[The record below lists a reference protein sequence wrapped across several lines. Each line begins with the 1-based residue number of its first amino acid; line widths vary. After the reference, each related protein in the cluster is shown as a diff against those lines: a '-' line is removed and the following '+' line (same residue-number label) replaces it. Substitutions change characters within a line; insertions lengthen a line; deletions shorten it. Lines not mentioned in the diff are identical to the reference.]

1 MLAIGL
7 DVHQKRTAVALLD
20 ADSGEVS
27 ERKVPTPDVPE
38 FLQELRGPKRVV
50 LEAGDMSAF
59 LARKLDSLGMDVVV
73 VDAFKSHRFAQAM
86 NTAKT
91 DRLDALALARLAHQG
106 AAELAVWVPDE
117 SVDDLRTITRVR
129 RKLVQQGTRLRN
141 EIRGL
146 IRHQGRRCPYSKLTG
161 QAAQAWLNGFET
173 QLPLAKR
180 SALRQLRLALSDNVD
195 RIRQLDEA
203 LAELVKDCAP
213 AQRLMTICGCGRLL
227 AATIVA
233 EIGAVERFPD
243 ASHLRSYTGL
253 VPRVHQSGERQR
265 TGRLTRRG
273 NPFLRYAL
281 VMLAQHVALKRD
293 LKHTPLKRAYNR
305 HLHRYGPNPAK
316 VALARK
322 LCDIILA
329 MLRDGTDF
337 DLGRLAA

>member
-1 MLAIGL
+1 V
-7 DVHQKRTAVALLD
+7 DVI
-20 ADSGEVS
+20 
-27 ERKVPTPDVPE
+27 
-38 FLQELRGPKRVV
+38 
-50 LEAGDMSAF
+50 
-59 LARKLDSLGMDVVV
+59 V
-73 VDAFKSHRFAQAM
+73 VDAFKSHRFAEAM

-91 DRLDALALARLAHQG
+91 DRLDALALARLARQG
-106 AAELAVWVPDE
+106 AEEMAVWVADE
-117 SVDDLRTITRVR
+117 SVDDLRAITRVR
-129 RKLVQQGTRLRN
+129 RKVVQQGTRLRN
-141 EIRGL
+141 GIRGL
-146 IRHQGRRCPYSKLTG
+146 IRHEGQRCQYSKITG
-161 QAAQAWLNGFET
+161 DAAQCWLDDFEA
-173 QLPLAKR
+173 QLSFAKR
-180 SALRQLRLALSDNVD
+180 SALRQLRLALADNVD
-195 RIRQLDEA
+195 RISELDDA

-233 EIGAVERFPD
+233 EIGDPARFAK

-281 VMLAQHVALKRD
+281 VMLAQHVAMKRD
-293 LKHTPLKRAYNR
+293 LRDTPLKRAYNR

-337 DLGRLAA
+337 DLKRLAA